1 MRVDGTDVGRSL
13 GWGVAL
19 GGALGTTLTLLFSV
33 GARYLLGT
41 DALILPG
48 GAPEVSITGTDLAR
62 YVLVTAIASAVV
74 LVGCLVAL
82 WVLRPR
88 SLRGSAIAL
97 VVVGVLV
104 GFAALPWLVNTAAAL
119 AVGDVTT

>member
-1 MRVDGTDVGRSL
+1 MGRTDVGRSL

-33 GARYLLGT
+33 AARYLLGT
-41 DALILPG
+41 DEIILPG
-48 GAPEVSITGTDLAR
+48 GAPEASFPSTDLGR
-62 YVLVTAIASAVV
+62 YVLVTAIASGVV

-88 SLRGSAIAL
+88 ALRGSAIAL

-119 AVGDVTT
+119 AIGDVTA

>member
-1 MRVDGTDVGRSL
+1 MERTDVGRSL

-33 GARYLLGT
+33 AARYLLGT
-41 DALILPG
+41 QGLALPG
-48 GAPEVSITGTDLAR
+48 ETSDATITGDDLGR
-62 YVLVTAIASAVV
+62 YVVVTAIGSSVV

-88 SLRGSAIAL
+88 SLRGSVIAL

-104 GFAALPWLVNTAAAL
+104 GFAALPWVVNTAAAL
-119 AVGDVTT
+119 AIGDVTA